1 MGNESKGNLSLQNAT
16 IDTICSFVPFL
27 KNQYNDFINSII
39 RNMKSNTKP
48 ENLRPYISCLGSV
61 SRIDGSKL
69 SDYIPQ
75 FIDKLFEYCGK
86 VDDKE
91 KEDEIVYFIIL
102 IVSRN

>member
-1 MGNESKGNLSLQNAT
+1 
-16 IDTICSFVPFL
+16 
-27 KNQYNDFINSII
+27 
-39 RNMKSNTKP
+39 MKSNTKP

-75 FIDKLFEYCGK
+75 FIDKLFDYCGK

-91 KEDEIVYFIIL
+91 KEDEIVYFYFINSLKKLEQNVLLQL
-102 IVSRN
+102 ID